1 MSQKK
6 RQETLHQF
14 KTDASF
20 GVFLI
25 SLKAGG
31 VGLNLTAANH
41 VFLIDPW
48 WNPAVE
54 DQAVER
60 VHRIG
65 QKKNVEIIRFICRQT
80 VEERII
86 ELHQHKKQLFDS
98 TISRNQEEKKAMNL
112 ENFKYLM
119 QNY

>member
-6 RQETLHQF
+6 RTEVLHQF
-14 KTDASF
+14 KTDPSL

-65 QKKNVEIIRFICRQT
+65 QKKNVEIIRFICSHT

-86 ELHQHKKQLFDS
+86 ELHQVKKELFDS
-98 TISRNQEEKKAMNL
+98 TISRNQEEKKALNI